1 MFGGKSNQGKCKRIV
16 LRARAFFFD
25 KHFQDPIR
33 IILTVLPSFRTILNR
48 RAKISSSS
56 TGSRILLNC
65 LLENVMLKQRGLT
78 YSSALHNDSRV
89 KKWNTFRL
97 LVLTLCLQI
106 NFFVIIFIFPA
117 KKVLFLWIWIN
128 ERVSFISLKI
138 KQKCLKVI
146 FFFRILEIV
155 LRSAKSLKRI
165 YNLAPKQTEN
175 LPKHY
180 ADVSYYLT
188 SFRVQ
193 KKLWICSGKQKR
205 NYLLRYRFKKA
216 EQRCRF

>member
-1 MFGGKSNQGKCKRIV
+1 MDFQRSNAFYDTALKWCVWRQEQSGQMQTHSTS
-16 LRARAFFFD
+16 RARLFLR
-25 KHFQDPIR
+25 QDPIR
-33 IILTVLPSFRTILNR
+33 IIRTVLPSFRAILDR

-56 TGSRILLNC
+56 TGSRILLNY

-78 YSSALHNDSRV
+78 YSSPLHNDSRV

-106 NFFVIIFIFPA
+106 KFFVIIFIFPA

-155 LRSAKSLKRI
+155 LDRRKVWREFTI
-165 YNLAPKQTEN
+165 
-175 LPKHY
+175 
-180 ADVSYYLT
+180 
-188 SFRVQ
+188 
-193 KKLWICSGKQKR
+193 
-205 NYLLRYRFKKA
+205 
-216 EQRCRF
+216 